1 LPSHGIARQDAPGHG
16 GEQMSPGRA
25 IGFGALTVAVLDGL
39 DAIVFFGLRGASPI
53 RIFQGIAAGLLGRQA
68 AIQGGLATALLGVV
82 LHFVVAFGIV
92 STYYAAS
99 RKIRVLTTHPLMCGA
114 IYGVLVY
121 FFMNQVVIPLSAIG
135 RGSSPSLPVF
145 LNGIFIHIFGVG
157 LPTAYFV
164 KAAR

>member
-1 LPSHGIARQDAPGHG
+1 
-16 GEQMSPGRA
+16 MSPGRA
-25 IGFGALTVAVLDGL
+25 VGYGALTVAVLDGL
-39 DAIVFFGLRGASPI
+39 DAIVFFGLRGVSPT

-68 AIQGGLATALLGVV
+68 AIQGGVATAMLGVA
-82 LHFVVAFGIV
+82 LHFVVALGIV

-135 RGSSPSLPVF
+135 RGSFPSLPVF

-164 KAAR
+164 RAAR